1 MDVDTITGPALASGA
16 DTIAVGLL
24 DGETDVLDA
33 LGLRALLESGEAKSD
48 FRHLAV
54 GHAGDA
60 RVIVIGLGAAADL
73 DDERLRIAAAL
84 VRTRAANSAPAGCA
98 GSCPA
103 TPRPQI
109 AAATRDRDD
118 PRRLSV

>member
-1 MDVDTITGPALASGA
+1 MSSPALASGA

-24 DGETDVLDA
+24 DDETDVLDA
-33 LGLRALLESGEAKSD
+33 LGVRALLESGEAKSD

-60 RVIVIGLGAAADL
+60 RVIVIGLGAAVDL

-84 VRTRAANSAPAGCA
+84 VRTRASELGTA
-98 GSCPA
+98 
-103 TPRPQI
+103 
-109 AAATRDRDD
+109 
-118 PRRLSV
+118 